1 MRIQTN
7 AMALNAH
14 RNLSISSNNLAQS
27 IEKLSSGFRINRA
40 ADDAAGMAIA
50 NKLRADGRAMTQ
62 ASRNAAQAGALLQIA
77 DGALSTIGGI
87 LDRMKELAAQAASDN
102 VSASQR
108 TTLQSEFAQL
118 RSEIT
123 RIVETTTY
131 QGDVLLDGNYGAS
144 VSGTLQTA
152 ANITSVS
159 IGGTAADTYNFQVL
173 ADDVLTVNNGAAT
186 GDTQTT
192 VAITDGAQTVNVSVF
207 NISFKTGGSFNA
219 DSDGDLTA
227 QETVIVTA
235 GTGGNF
241 LVGASG
247 QSSYSDDLISVTN
260 LDATVSTLGIASSD
274 LDNSRASAQSAL
286 ADLDTAIEAVA
297 TAIRDLGASQS
308 RIEFASQNIS
318 SMIENYAAAESVI
331 RDADMA
337 QEMVQF
343 TKNQILQQAGT
354 AMLAQANAAPQS
366 ILSLLA
372 R

>member
-7 AMALNAH
+7 ASALNAH
-14 RNLSISSNNLAQS
+14 RNLGLSSKALASSIQ
-27 IEKLSSGFRINRA
+27 KLSSGFRINRS

-62 ASRNAAQAGALLQIA
+62 ASRNAAQAGALMQIA
-77 DGALSTIGGI
+77 DGALTTISGI

-102 VSASQR
+102 VSSTQR
-108 TTLQSEFAQL
+108 TTLQSEFAAL

-123 RIVETTTY
+123 RIVTTTTY

-144 VSGTLQTA
+144 MSGTLSTA
-152 ANITSVS
+152 SNITSVS
-159 IGGTAADTYNFQVL
+159 IGGTPADTYNFQAL

-186 GDTQTT
+186 GDTSTT

-207 NISFKTGGSFNA
+207 NISFSTGGSFNA
-219 DSDGDLTA
+219 DSDGDLGA

-247 QSSYSDDLISVTN
+247 KSSYSDDLITITN
-260 LDATVSTLGIASSD
+260 LDATVSTLGIAASD
-274 LDNSRASAQSAL
+274 LDNSRASAQTAL
-286 ADLDTAIEAVA
+286 VNIDTAIENVA
-297 TAIRDLGASQS
+297 TAIRDLGSSQS
-308 RIEFASQNIS
+308 RIEFATQVVDT
-318 SMIENYAAAESVI
+318 MVENYAAAESVI

-337 QEMVQF
+337 GEMVDF
-343 TKNQILQQAGT
+343 TKAQILQQVGT

-372 R
+372 G